1 MGRAVVMSNNYRFRY
16 LYDTSTQYTELFHL
30 VGSSTEDSD
39 LNSKMIHR
47 YGIPKS
53 RTLSSSAFMSPIG
66 PEHYRLFEPLAGDF
80 HNIVQQAQGLR
91 EEDEDGV
98 TWCTR

>member
-1 MGRAVVMSNNYRFRY
+1 M
-16 LYDTSTQYTELFHL
+16 LFHL
-30 VGSSTEDSD
+30 VGSSNAEDSD

-53 RTLSSSAFMSPIG
+53 RTLSSSAFTFPIG
-66 PEHYRLFEPLAGDF
+66 PEHYRLLEPLTGDF

-91 EEDEDGV
+91 EEDEDVG